1 MRIYNGRLG
10 NEKYWCGRVEMVIE
24 CTGIIVIG
32 GQTITEIWGLARR
45 QGGQTMCL
53 GQSAFPNEET
63 MVHGFFTTIDSRDS
77 EPTGKEEW
85 RNDTMSVDGLVLLP
99 YVTVQSVRAREYFPA
114 VRFGDMP
121 TNSLLIHFQTTLYPL
136 TLEHRL
142 VIAKDPTGKV
152 DQNQYDSG
160 IRITNMQYSVDH
172 GSKDTDAYDVSFSEV
187 HREQFSG
194 DEDTTN
200 IIKHRPAAPV
210 RRPAALVVQFMVG
223 YTGRLHQNQYD
234 SDIWITNMQHG
245 RKDTHL
251 NDAYDAIFSEMHG
264 ERCSGDGDTTNII
277 KRRPA
282 APVVQFMAGYTGNLH
297 QNQYDSDIWITNTH
311 LAELS
316 LASRI
321 RSMEVY
327 G

>member
-1 MRIYNGRLG
+1 MYRDHRNWRAGSHPHGWR
-10 NEKYWCGRVEMVIE
+10 WTIE
-24 CTGIIVIG
+24 DSRAYMST
-32 GQTITEIWGLARR
+32 WPDPRGLA
-45 QGGQTMCL
+45 
-53 GQSAFPNEET
+53 
-63 MVHGFFTTIDSRDS
+63 TIDSRDS
-77 EPTGKEEW
+77 GPTGREEW
-85 RNDTMSVDGLVLLP
+85 RNDTMSVGWSGAS
-99 YVTVQSVRAREYFPA
+99 SVRFSD
-114 VRFGDMP
+114 VP
-121 TNSLLIHFQTTLYPL
+121 TNSLLIHFQTTLYTL

-160 IRITNMQYSVDH
+160 IRITNMQHSVDR

-187 HREQFSG
+187 HRDQFSG
-194 DEDTTN
+194 DVDTTN

-210 RRPAALVVQFMVG
+210 VLIMGGRPANCTRINKLGICITNTQLSLDSGGKDTHLNDAYDLSFSGFMGG

-251 NDAYDAIFSEMHG
+251 NDAYDAIFPEMHG

-282 APVVQFMAGYTGNLH
+282 APVVQFMGGYTGNLH

-321 RSMEVY
+321 RSVEVY